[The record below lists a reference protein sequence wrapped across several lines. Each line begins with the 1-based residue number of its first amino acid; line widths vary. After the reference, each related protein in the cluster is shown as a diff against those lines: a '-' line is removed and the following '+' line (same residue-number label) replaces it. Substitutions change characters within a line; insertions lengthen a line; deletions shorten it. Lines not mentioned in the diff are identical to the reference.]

1 MKYLLMIVVLGISG
15 CTSFRMSEEFGRR
28 PAEPIKVVHVEFIE
42 EQDSR
47 VRLLV
52 PTPMGTTPSFRS
64 ARQKAEVEIPK
75 LRALLRDGVDRQL
88 IPMLSERLSIE
99 KSLTGN
105 SQVARLRIQPTSGVV
120 ECGSGSFIC
129 QASVYVRL
137 RLVGGD
143 LEPIWVATYK
153 VGAPLNGANEP
164 EITQVFF
171 SNIVERLESSSIIPG
186 KAR

>member
-1 MKYLLMIVVLGISG
+1 MKYLLMIVAIGVSG
-15 CTSFRMSEEFGRR
+15 CTSFRVSEEFGRR
-28 PAEPIKVVHVEFIE
+28 PVAPIKAVHVEFIE
-42 EQDSR
+42 EQKSR
-47 VRLLV
+47 VDLRV
-52 PTPMGTTPSFRS
+52 PAPLGSTPSFQT
-64 ARQKAEVEIPK
+64 ARRKAEVEIPK
-75 LRALLRDGVDRQL
+75 LRALLRDGVDQQL
-88 IPMLSERLSIE
+88 VPMLAERLSVE
-99 KSLTGN
+99 KTLTD
-105 SQVARLRIQPTSGVV
+105 QPQMARLRIQPLSGVV

-171 SNIVERLESSSIIPG
+171 SNVVERLELSLIIPG
-186 KAR
+186 KTR